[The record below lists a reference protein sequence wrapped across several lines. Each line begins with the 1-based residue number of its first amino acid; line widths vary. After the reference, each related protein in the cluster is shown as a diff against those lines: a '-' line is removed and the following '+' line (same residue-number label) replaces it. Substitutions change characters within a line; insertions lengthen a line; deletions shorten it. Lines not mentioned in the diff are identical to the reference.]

1 MKPMRVPFIDLYKQH
16 KSIESEI
23 NETIQNCLRNS
34 AFIRSQSINDFEE
47 EFRFLFESGNCISCA
62 NGTDALYI
70 AMKGMGIKEGDEV
83 ITTSLSWISTSE
95 TITQAGGKVV
105 FCDIN
110 PKTYCIDEKY
120 LESLIT
126 SKTVGIIP
134 VHLYGQP
141 CEMDSIKDLAK
152 KYNLWIIED
161 CAQAHLAK
169 YKNKFVGTFGNAATF
184 SFYPSKNLGA
194 IGDAGCITTKNDRLA
209 NWMRLYSQHG
219 GKNIHEIEGINSR
232 MDGLQASILLIKI
245 KHLVEWTTQR
255 QHIADTYN
263 RKLIGI
269 GDIQLPSKI
278 KNRDHVYHLFTI
290 RTKYRD
296 KLKQFLFSRGIST
309 IVNYPKPLP
318 LLPCYS
324 KLNLKEDMFKNAKDV
339 CDTLLCLPLYPE
351 LDMKSQDYIIA
362 SITDFFKSS

>member
-1 MKPMRVPFIDLYKQH
+1 M
-16 KSIESEI
+16 
-23 NETIQNCLRNS
+23 
-34 AFIRSQSINDFEE
+34 
-47 EFRFLFESGNCISCA
+47 
-62 NGTDALYI
+62 
-70 AMKGMGIKEGDEV
+70 
-83 ITTSLSWISTSE
+83 
-95 TITQAGGKVV
+95 AGC

-209 NWMRLYSQHG
+209 NWMRLYFQHG
-219 GKNIHEIEGINSR
+219 GENIQNRGR
-232 MDGLQASILLIKI
+232 KLWDGWFANNVVNQM

-255 QHIADTYN
+255 QQIADRYN

-278 KNRDHVYHLFTI
+278 KKKDHLYHLFTI

-324 KLNLKEDMFKNAKDV
+324 KLNLTEDMFKNAKDV

-351 LDMKSQDYIIA
+351 LDMKSQDYIIS
-362 SITDFFKSS
+362 SIIDFFKSS